1 MKENLDLYNEVFR
14 TTFCLDADTPLN
26 SLQLKLSPQWDS
38 VGHINLVSALEE
50 TFEIDIDP
58 VDMFEITTYEKGK
71 VILSDK
77 YGILFE

>member
-1 MKENLDLYNEVFR
+1 M
-14 TTFCLDADTPLN
+14 N

-58 VDMFEITTYEKGK
+58 EDMFEMTTYEKGK